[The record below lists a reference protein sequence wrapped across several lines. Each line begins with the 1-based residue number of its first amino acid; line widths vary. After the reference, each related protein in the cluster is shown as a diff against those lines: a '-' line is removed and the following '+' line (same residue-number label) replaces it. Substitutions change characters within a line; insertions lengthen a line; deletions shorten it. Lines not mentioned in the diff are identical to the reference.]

1 MLAGLV
7 VLCEALKTSKGRLN
21 FRLNVDVV
29 QFTYLP
35 PCDALGGFNANTF
48 VSSNCGGVLKNNIE
62 YFININVEQTL
73 NHIDKLDDFQ

>member
-48 VSSNCGGVLKNNIE
+48 VSSNCGGVLKT
-62 YFININVEQTL
+62 TL
-73 NHIDKLDDFQ
+73 NISLTLT